1 MGTGRKRI
9 ERMEEEEEEE
19 KEEEGIWQ
27 KRKRWNAVTRF
38 SAGAVVDLPALLL
51 DHAVWG
57 MGLGDFPFRSK
68 CHDSFCLTN
77 NLMSL

>member
-51 DHAVWG
+51 DRAVWG

>member
-1 MGTGRKRI
+1 MK
-9 ERMEEEEEEE
+9 EEEEEE
-19 KEEEGIWQ
+19 KEEEGMWQ

-68 CHDSFCLTN
+68 CHGSFCLTN

>member
-9 ERMEEEEEEE
+9 ERMKEEEEEE
-19 KEEEGIWQ
+19 KEEEGMWQ

-51 DHAVWG
+51 DQAVWG

-77 NLMSL
+77 ILMSL

>member
-1 MGTGRKRI
+1 M
-9 ERMEEEEEEE
+9 
-19 KEEEGIWQ
+19 WQ

-51 DHAVWG
+51 DQAVWG

-68 CHDSFCLTN
+68 CHDSF
-77 NLMSL
+77 

>member
-1 MGTGRKRI
+1 MGTGRKRT
-9 ERMEEEEEEE
+9 ERMKEEEEEE
-19 KEEEGIWQ
+19 KEEEGMWQ